1 MTETTQSKPWGSY
14 KVVFERNDFKV
25 KYICIDKGHRIS
37 LQKHNKRSE
46 TWVVVKG
53 HPVVDKGKTK
63 LVLEPEQSIYIP
75 VGEVHRVE
83 AHTDDVRIIE
93 VQHGICDEEDIER
106 LEDDYASEHR
116 RSSEKDYNLLKYR

>member
-1 MTETTQSKPWGSY
+1 MTTQSKPWGSY
-14 KVVFERNDFKV
+14 KVVFDRNDFKV

-53 HPVVDKGKTK
+53 HPKVQKGDLHTY
-63 LVLEPEQSIYIP
+63 LRPEDNIFIGK
-75 VGEVHRVE
+75 GEVHRIE
-83 AHTDDVRIIE
+83 AHMDDVRIIE

-106 LEDDYASEHR
+106 LEDDYDR
-116 RSSEKDYNLLKYR
+116 